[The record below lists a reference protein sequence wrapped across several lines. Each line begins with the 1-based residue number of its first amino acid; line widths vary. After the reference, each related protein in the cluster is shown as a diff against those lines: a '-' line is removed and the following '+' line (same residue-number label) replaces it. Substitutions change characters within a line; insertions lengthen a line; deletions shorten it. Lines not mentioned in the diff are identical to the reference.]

1 MIDTDTFVTLLY
13 VLADD
18 FCKAN
23 LSCDIRPGPNA
34 SLSRSEVITLA
45 VFGQWTR
52 FESERGFYRFAQK
65 HLRCAFPSL
74 PHRSQLN
81 RLIRRYRED
90 IVSFSLYFVELLQAR
105 TALYEIID
113 SSAVVT
119 RDAKRRGSGWLPGL
133 SEIGWSNRIGW
144 YEGMRLLS
152 CVNPSGIITGFG
164 FAPANVQDRP
174 LAETFF
180 ALRHTP
186 HPALQS
192 VGQPAHCPYVADK
205 GFAGKHCQ
213 QHWREDYGAQVITSP
228 RRNSKTPWP
237 KAMRRWLARI
247 RQIIETVYDKLH
259 NTFRLSRERPHHL
272 TGLQARLAAKIALHN
287 FCIWLNV
294 KLGRPRLAF
303 ADLLDW

>member
-1 MIDTDTFVTLLY
+1 MIDTDTFVTILY
-13 VLADD
+13 VLTDD

-52 FESERGFYRFAQK
+52 FESERGFYRFAQR
-65 HLRCAFPSL
+65 HLHSAFPSL

-152 CVNPSGIITGFG
+152 CVNPSGIITGLIHK
-164 FAPANVQDRP
+164 P
-174 LAETFF
+174 
-180 ALRHTP
+180 
-186 HPALQS
+186 
-192 VGQPAHCPYVADK
+192 
-205 GFAGKHCQ
+205 
-213 QHWREDYGAQVITSP
+213 
-228 RRNSKTPWP
+228 
-237 KAMRRWLARI
+237 
-247 RQIIETVYDKLH
+247 
-259 NTFRLSRERPHHL
+259 
-272 TGLQARLAAKIALHN
+272 
-287 FCIWLNV
+287 
-294 KLGRPRLAF
+294 
-303 ADLLDW
+303 